1 MILRLEST
9 FLQTLNKLG
18 NPFDEENKQNLA
30 KLIENNFGKIRETN
44 DLQQE
49 LKEEYKPAVI
59 ELGKIGRSNFSLSI
73 YYRSDEMEDDI
84 PMSIRELLPTRSSIR
99 MDILASISD
108 PAGTA
113 DGEGYMKIGE
123 VYDDGDIHSHYIK
136 EVRMEDQGVRPLD
149 DK

>member
-9 FLQTLNKLG
+9 FLQTFNKLDY
-18 NPFDEENKQNLA
+18 PFDEENKQNLA
-30 KLIENNFGKIRETN
+30 KLIENNFGKIREAN

-59 ELGKIGRSNFSLSI
+59 ELGKVGRSNFSLSI
-73 YYRSDEMEDDI
+73 YYRSDDMEDDI
-84 PMSIRELLPTRSSIR
+84 PMSVRELLPTRSPIR
-99 MDILASISD
+99 MDILASLSD
-108 PAGTA
+108 PAGNT
-113 DGEGYMKIGE
+113 DEGYMKIGE

-136 EVRMEDQGVRPLD
+136 EVRLEDQGVRPLD

>member
-18 NPFDEENKQNLA
+18 NPFEENKQNLA
-30 KLIENNFGKIRETN
+30 KLIENNFGKIREAN

-84 PMSIRELLPTRSSIR
+84 PMSIRELLPTRSPIR
-99 MDILASISD
+99 MDILTSISD
-108 PAGTA
+108 PARTA

-123 VYDDGDIHSHYIK
+123 VYDDGDIHSHYVK

>member
-1 MILRLEST
+1 MILSLEGT

-18 NPFDEENKQNLA
+18 NPFDEENRQNLA
-30 KLIENNFGKIRETN
+30 KLLENNFGNIREAS

-59 ELGKIGRSNFSLSI
+59 ELGKIDKRNYSLSI

-84 PMSIRELLPTRSSIR
+84 PITIRELLPTRSPIR
-99 MDILASISD
+99 MDILASISGPTENSED
-108 PAGTA
+108 
-113 DGEGYMKIGE
+113 EGYMKIGE

-136 EVRMEDQGVRPLD
+136 EVRMEDAGVRPLD

>member
-9 FLQTLNKLG
+9 VLQTLNKLG

-30 KLIENNFGKIRETN
+30 KLIENSFGKIREAN

-49 LKEEYKPAVI
+49 LKEGYKPAVI

-84 PMSIRELLPTRSSIR
+84 PMSIRELLPTRSPIR
-99 MDILASISD
+99 MDILASIFD
-108 PAGTA
+108 PAGNT
-113 DGEGYMKIGE
+113 DEGYMKIGE

>member
-30 KLIENNFGKIRETN
+30 KLIENNFGKIREAN

-59 ELGKIGRSNFSLSI
+59 ELGKIGKSNFSLSI

-84 PMSIRELLPTRSSIR
+84 PMSIRELLPTRSPIR
-99 MDILASISD
+99 MDILASFSD
-108 PAGTA
+108 PPGNT
-113 DGEGYMKIGE
+113 DEGYIKIGE

-136 EVRMEDQGVRPLD
+136 EVRLEDQGVRPLD

>member
-9 FLQTLNKLG
+9 FLQTFNKFD

-30 KLIENNFGKIRETN
+30 KLIENNFGKIREAN

-59 ELGKIGRSNFSLSI
+59 ELGKVGRSNFSLSI
-73 YYRSDEMEDDI
+73 YYRSDDMEDDI
-84 PMSIRELLPTRSSIR
+84 PMSVRELLPTRSPIR

-108 PAGTA
+108 PAGNT
-113 DGEGYMKIGE
+113 DEGYMKIGE

>member
-18 NPFDEENKQNLA
+18 NPFNEENKQRLA
-30 KLIENNFGKIRETN
+30 RLIEDNFSKIQEAI

-49 LKEEYKPAVI
+49 LKEDYKPTVI
-59 ELGKIGRSNFSLSI
+59 ELGKTSRSNFSLST

-84 PMSIRELLPTRSSIR
+84 PMSIRELLPTRTPIR

-108 PAGTA
+108 PAGKA
-113 DGEGYMKIGE
+113 RAGYMKAGE
-123 VYDDGDIHSHYIK
+123 VYDDGDIHSHYLK
-136 EVRMEDQGVRPLD
+136 EVKMEDEGVRPID

>member
-1 MILRLEST
+1 MILRLEGT

-30 KLIENNFGKIRETN
+30 KLIENNFGKIREAN

-49 LKEEYKPAVI
+49 LREEYKPAVI

-73 YYRSDEMEDDI
+73 YYRSDEMQDDI
-84 PMSIRELLPTRSSIR
+84 PMSIRELLPTRSPIR
-99 MDILASISD
+99 MDILATISD
-108 PAGTA
+108 PAGIT
-113 DGEGYMKIGE
+113 DDEGYMKIGE

-149 DK
+149 DH

>member
-30 KLIENNFGKIRETN
+30 KLIKNNFGKSREAN

-84 PMSIRELLPTRSSIR
+84 PMSIRELLPTRYPIR
-99 MDILASISD
+99 MDILSSFSD
-108 PAGTA
+108 PAGNT
-113 DGEGYMKIGE
+113 DEGYLKIGE
-123 VYDDGDIHSHYIK
+123 VYDDGDIHSHYIE
-136 EVRMEDQGVRPLD
+136 EVRLEDQGVRPLD

>member
-30 KLIENNFGKIRETN
+30 KLIENNFGKIREAN

-84 PMSIRELLPTRSSIR
+84 PMSIRELLPTRSPIR
-99 MDILASISD
+99 MDILSSFSD
-108 PAGTA
+108 PAGNT
-113 DGEGYMKIGE
+113 DEGYLKIGE
-123 VYDDGDIHSHYIK
+123 VYDDGDIHSHYIE
-136 EVRMEDQGVRPLD
+136 EVRLEDQGVRPLD

>member
-1 MILRLEST
+1 MIMRLEST

-30 KLIENNFGKIRETN
+30 KLIENNFGKIREAN

-49 LKEEYKPAVI
+49 LREEYKPAVI

-73 YYRSDEMEDDI
+73 YYRGDEMEDDI
-84 PMSIRELLPTRSSIR
+84 PMSIRELLPTRSPIR
-99 MDILASISD
+99 MDILTTISD
-108 PAGTA
+108 PAGTT
-113 DGEGYMKIGE
+113 DDEGYMKIGE

-149 DK
+149 DH

>member
-30 KLIENNFGKIRETN
+30 KLIENNFGKIREAN

-49 LKEEYKPAVI
+49 LREEYKPAII

-73 YYRSDEMEDDI
+73 YYRGDEMEDDI
-84 PMSIRELLPTRSSIR
+84 PMSIRELLPTRSPIR
-99 MDILASISD
+99 MDILATISD
-108 PAGTA
+108 PAGTT
-113 DGEGYMKIGE
+113 DDEGYMKIGE

-149 DK
+149 DH

>member
-30 KLIENNFGKIRETN
+30 KLIENNFGKIREAN

-84 PMSIRELLPTRSSIR
+84 PMSIRELLPTRSPIR
-99 MDILASISD
+99 MDILSSFSD
-108 PAGTA
+108 PAGNT
-113 DGEGYMKIGE
+113 DEGYMKIGE
-123 VYDDGDIHSHYIK
+123 VYDDGDIHSHYIE
-136 EVRMEDQGVRPLD
+136 EVRLEDQGVRPLD

>member
-1 MILRLEST
+1 MILRLESI
-9 FLQTLNKLG
+9 FLQTLNKMG
-18 NPFDEENKQNLA
+18 NPFNEGNKQNLA
-30 KLIENNFGKIRETN
+30 KLIENNFSKIREAI

-84 PMSIRELLPTRSSIR
+84 PMSIRELLPTRSPIR

-108 PAGTA
+108 PAGNT
-113 DGEGYMKIGE
+113 GGGYMKVGE
-123 VYDDGDIHSHYIK
+123 VYDDGDIHSHYMK
-136 EVRMEDQGVRPLD
+136 EVEMEDQGVRPVD

>member
-18 NPFDEENKQNLA
+18 NPFEENKQNLA
-30 KLIENNFGKIRETN
+30 KLIENNFGKIREAN

-84 PMSIRELLPTRSSIR
+84 PMSIRELLPTRSPIR

-108 PAGTA
+108 PARTA

-123 VYDDGDIHSHYIK
+123 VYDDGDIHSHYIN

>member
-9 FLQTLNKLG
+9 FLQILNKLD

-30 KLIENNFGKIRETN
+30 KLIENHFGKIREAN
-44 DLQQE
+44 DMQQE

-84 PMSIRELLPTRSSIR
+84 PMSIRELLPTRSPIR
-99 MDILASISD
+99 MDILATISD
-108 PAGTA
+108 PAGNT
-113 DGEGYMKIGE
+113 DDEGYMKIGE

-149 DK
+149 DH

>member
-1 MILRLEST
+1 MILRLENT
-9 FLQTLNKLG
+9 FLQTLNKLD

-30 KLIENNFGKIRETN
+30 KLIENNFGKIREAN

-59 ELGKIGRSNFSLSI
+59 ELGKVGRSNFSLSI
-73 YYRSDEMEDDI
+73 YYRSDDMEDDI
-84 PMSIRELLPTRSSIR
+84 PMSVRELLPTRSPIR
-99 MDILASISD
+99 MDILASLSD
-108 PAGTA
+108 PAGNT
-113 DGEGYMKIGE
+113 DEGYMKIGE

-136 EVRMEDQGVRPLD
+136 EVRLEDQGVRPLD

>member
-18 NPFDEENKQNLA
+18 NPFDEENKQSLA
-30 KLIENNFGKIRETN
+30 KLIENNFGKIREAN

-84 PMSIRELLPTRSSIR
+84 PMSIRELLPTRSPIR
-99 MDILASISD
+99 MDILASIYD
-108 PAGTA
+108 PAGNT
-113 DGEGYMKIGE
+113 DEGYMKIGE

-136 EVRMEDQGVRPLD
+136 EVRMEDHGVRPLD
-149 DK
+149 YK

>member
-9 FLQTLNKLG
+9 FLQTFNKFD

-30 KLIENNFGKIRETN
+30 KLIENNFGKIREAN

-59 ELGKIGRSNFSLSI
+59 ELGKVGRSNFSLSI
-73 YYRSDEMEDDI
+73 YYRSDDMEDDI
-84 PMSIRELLPTRSSIR
+84 PMSVRELLPTRSPIR

-108 PAGTA
+108 PTGNT
-113 DGEGYMKIGE
+113 DEGYMKIGE

>member
-1 MILRLEST
+1 MILRLESS

-18 NPFDEENKQNLA
+18 NPFNEENKQNLA
-30 KLIENNFGKIRETN
+30 KSIENNFGKIREAN

-59 ELGKIGRSNFSLSI
+59 ELGKIGKSNFSLSI
-73 YYRSDEMEDDI
+73 HYRSDEMEDDI
-84 PMSIRELLPTRSSIR
+84 PISIRELLPTRSPIL

-108 PAGTA
+108 PAGTT